1 MFARSPHVLGP
12 IFHTILKTRFRDF
25 PGGPVVLRLC
35 SLSMQGW
42 AGLIPGQGTNSP
54 NALWHGQKLKKKK
67 KKDKKTEVLTQKDAI
82 KHRRDF
88 SVSFQCLKTRW
99 CHQQCVS
106 RGHVYNPVPREGGIR
121 WKHCFSVWRLGPER
135 TARGLEE
142 AGEGAEQLL
151 SALLA
156 SLSVISAWLLSY
168 WVSAAARLWQPISLS
183 APWAQNV

>member
-35 SLSMQGW
+35 SLSMQGR

-67 KKDKKTEVLTQKDAI
+67 MTKRPKFSLKKMPLNIEET
-82 KHRRDF
+82 F
-88 SVSFQCLKTRW
+88 VSFQCLKTRW

-106 RGHVYNPVPREGGIR
+106 WGHVYNPVPREGGIR

-156 SLSVISAWLLSY
+156 SLSVISAWPLSY